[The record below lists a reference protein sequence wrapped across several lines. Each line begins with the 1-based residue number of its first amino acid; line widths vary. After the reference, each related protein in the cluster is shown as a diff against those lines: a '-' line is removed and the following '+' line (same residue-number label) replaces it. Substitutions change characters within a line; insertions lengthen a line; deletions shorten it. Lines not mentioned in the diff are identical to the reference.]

1 MTDRYAVI
9 GNPVAHSKS
18 PTIHAAF
25 ARATHQDMEY
35 GRIEAPRD
43 GFAATVARFAA
54 EGGRGMNVTV
64 PFKLEA
70 FALATSKSA
79 RALAAGAVNT
89 LKRDGDG
96 WYGDNTDGAG
106 VLRDIEANQRVPLAG
121 RDVLVL
127 GAGGAARGMLLPLA
141 GAQPRTLAIANR
153 TESKAQALARDMAA
167 HASVE
172 AIPLAGLGSRRFDVV
187 INATSAGLTGD
198 VALPWPSTIFA
209 PGAFAYDIVYSDAP
223 TLFLR
228 FATAAGVTRS
238 ADGLGMLIEQ
248 AALGFELWR
257 GVRPDTAP
265 VFALLRPQRR

>member
-1 MTDRYAVI
+1 
-9 GNPVAHSKS
+9 
-18 PTIHAAF
+18 
-25 ARATHQDMEY
+25 
-35 GRIEAPRD
+35 
-43 GFAATVARFAA
+43 
-54 EGGRGMNVTV
+54 
-64 PFKLEA
+64 
-70 FALATSKSA
+70 
-79 RALAAGAVNT
+79 
-89 LKRDGDG
+89 
-96 WYGDNTDGAG
+96 
-106 VLRDIEANQRVPLAG
+106 
-121 RDVLVL
+121 
-127 GAGGAARGMLLPLA
+127 
-141 GAQPRTLAIANR
+141 
-153 TESKAQALARDMAA
+153 MAA